1 MLNAVRTAYN
11 EARKEMAIRAKDFQP
26 SELENYIDVSF
37 ESSRSNCRKKRNEI
51 ICSDV
56 EQETEIEFEANI
68 KMVTR
73 IAYKD
78 QVTFVLIETRDLR
91 PENKTDRPEICCW
104 NVWPGED

>member
-1 MLNAVRTAYN
+1 MNAVKTAYN

-26 SELENYIDVSF
+26 SELENLIEVSF

-56 EQETEIEFEANI
+56 EQETPIEFEAII

-73 IAYKD
+73 IAYTD
-78 QVTFVLIETRDLR
+78 HVTFITIET
-91 PENKTDRPEICCW
+91 
-104 NVWPGED
+104 